1 MVMQWPML
9 AYRDKLDK
17 ENGRFH
23 EGELRKNTSF
33 SKQENASQHEVHA
46 TSFTIFINED
56 CLDQIANFWLS
67 HSLEEVESQTML
79 ITKRL
84 EVAAAEEE
92 KDEGSKDFKMSG
104 VDYVAIEPGDIS
116 QAERL
121 SVINSKVKMRKLK
134 LRRK

>member
-1 MVMQWPML
+1 
-9 AYRDKLDK
+9 
-17 ENGRFH
+17 
-23 EGELRKNTSF
+23 
-33 SKQENASQHEVHA
+33 
-46 TSFTIFINED
+46 
-56 CLDQIANFWLS
+56 
-67 HSLEEVESQTML
+67 ML

-134 LRRK
+134 LRRKQEADVWG